1 MYYRVLLCLL
11 LPAVAGLV
19 ACAAPP
25 SSPAV
30 ADAQAAWQPALLLGS
45 AENPD
50 PVLARVRELERAGAV
65 RDVVVHESFPVQ
77 IRLRASAQTLA
88 ELQALPRKGGIDE
101 VEPGP
106 GN

>member
-1 MYYRVLLCLL
+1 MHRHVLLSLL

-25 SSPAV
+25 SSPAE
-30 ADAQAAWQPALLLGS
+30 ADAEAAWQPALLRGS
-45 AENPD
+45 AETPD
-50 PVLARVRELERAGAV
+50 PVLARVRELERAGVV